1 MVLRRLADR
10 FPRSCSARCGFP
22 SDNID
27 RMATPED
34 VAALRDAVA
43 PLCAPLHEIIESAD
57 ELAQAHFSDHDMD
70 GSEYTR
76 WRSDL
81 TRAHV
86 FRLSGA
92 VDLGDWKRAPQSGPG
107 NISLNR
113 GMMQLRLLCFAPG
126 GRVSSPGSNPARL
139 RYYLNPPATL
149 FGVDDSRLVASYSVD
164 PETGE
169 CFIQIT
175 RPTGHWGHGR
185 SSVADIEFELPRT
198 IVDLERLEFMPD
210 DNEIELPFDFGDGD
224 EGLGHDNADGR

>member
-1 MVLRRLADR
+1 
-10 FPRSCSARCGFP
+10 
-22 SDNID
+22 
-27 RMATPED
+27 MATPED